1 MKLAARALRQAA
13 VSLGV
18 IIGASLVSTAAVAAY
33 PERPITIVVPFGAGS
48 GTDSIARM
56 VAQGLTEKLG
66 QPAAVA
72 NKPGAGGIIGATSVA
87 NSPGDGYTLLVATS
101 GPMAAN
107 ASLYSKLAYDPQ
119 ADFEPIAIVAK
130 RPMVILASKEAKA
143 QTFPDIIAEAKANPG
158 KVNFGSSNT
167 TSRVFVEL
175 LKKSKDVDVE
185 TVLYKDVGGL
195 MTDLISGRV
204 SYVFEDAGPSLT
216 QIRADRVNLVAV
228 ADKKRAGFAPQTPAT
243 GEYDFDDRGLV
254 TWYAVFAPK
263 NTPAD
268 VVNKLN
274 QTINAYIQ
282 GPEMK
287 KMADDVG
294 LELVNVTPAEFK
306 EFQKG
311 EVAKWKELVE
321 LTGVKLDS

>member
-1 MKLAARALRQAA
+1 MKITTRAARHVAL
-13 VSLGV
+13 SLG
-18 IIGASLVSTAAVAAY
+18 ISIGTSLASATALAAY

-66 QPAAVA
+66 QATAVA
-72 NKPGAGGIIGATSVA
+72 NKPGAGGIIGSSFVA

-130 RPMVILASKEAKA
+130 RPMVILASKEATAK
-143 QTFPDIIAEAKANPG
+143 TFPDIVAEAKANPG

-175 LKKSKDVDVE
+175 LKKNQDVGVE
-185 TVLYKDVGGL
+185 TVLYKDVSGL

-204 SYVFEDAGPSLT
+204 SYAFEDAGPSLT
-216 QIRADRVNLVAV
+216 QIKADRVNLVAV
-228 ADKKRAGFAPQTPAT
+228 ADKKRADFAPDTPAT
-243 GEYDFDDRGLV
+243 SEYGFDDHGLV

-263 NTPAD
+263 NTPPEIVA
-268 VVNKLN
+268 KLN
-274 QTINAYIQ
+274 QTINQYVR

-287 KMADDVG
+287 KMGEEVG

-306 EFQKG
+306 AFQKG
-311 EVAKWKELVE
+311 EVAKWKNLVE
-321 LTGVKLDS
+321 LTGVKLD

>member
-1 MKLAARALRQAA
+1 MRLTVRAAKQAA
-13 VSLGV
+13 LSMGIV
-18 IIGASLVSTAAVAAY
+18 IGASLAGPAALAAY

-48 GTDSIARM
+48 GTDAIARM
-56 VAQGLTEKLG
+56 VAQGLAEKLG

-72 NKPGAGGIIGATSVA
+72 NKPGAGGIIGASSVA

-119 ADFEPIAIVAK
+119 ADFEPISIVAK

-143 QTFPDIIAEAKANPG
+143 KTFPEIIAEAKANPG
-158 KVNFGSSNT
+158 MVNFGSSNT

-175 LKKSKDVDVE
+175 LKKSQDVKVE
-185 TVLYKDVGGL
+185 TVLYKDVGSL

-216 QIRADRVNLVAV
+216 QIKADRVNLVAV
-228 ADKKRAGFAPQTPAT
+228 ADKKRASFASDTPAT
-243 GEYDFDDRGLV
+243 SEYGFDDRGLV

-263 NTPAD
+263 NTPPE
-268 VVNKLN
+268 VISKLN
-274 QTINAYIQ
+274 QTINQYVQ

-311 EVAKWKELVE
+311 EIAKWEHLVE
-321 LTGVKLDS
+321 LTGVKLD

>member
-1 MKLAARALRQAA
+1 MKLSSRAIKRAALAMAIA
-13 VSLGV
+13 
-18 IIGASLVSTAAVAAY
+18 IGAGVGATAAVAAY

-48 GTDSIARM
+48 GTDAIARM
-56 VAQGLTEKLG
+56 VAQGLADKLG

-72 NKPGAGGIIGATSVA
+72 NKPGAGGIIGASFVA
-87 NSPGDGYTLLVATS
+87 NSPGDGHTLLVATS

-130 RPMVILASKEAKA
+130 RPMVILASKEAQA
-143 QTFPDIIAEAKANPG
+143 RTFPEIIAEAKANPG

-175 LKKSKDVDVE
+175 LKKSKDVQVE
-185 TVLYKDVGGL
+185 TVLYKDVGSL

-228 ADKKRAGFAPQTPAT
+228 ADKKRAGFAPDTPAT
-243 GEYDFDDRGLV
+243 SEYDFDDRGLV

-263 NTPAD
+263 NTPPEIVD
-268 VVNKLN
+268 KLN
-274 QTINAYIQ
+274 QTINEYTR
-282 GPEMK
+282 GPAMK
-287 KMADDVG
+287 KMAEDVG

-311 EVAKWKELVE
+311 EIAKWQQLVE
-321 LTGVKLDS
+321 LTGVKLD

>member
-1 MKLAARALRQAA
+1 MKFAARAAQRA
-13 VSLGV
+13 VLGMGV
-18 IIGASLVSTAAVAAY
+18 LVGASLASPAALAAY

-48 GTDSIARM
+48 GTDAIARM
-56 VAQGLTEKLG
+56 VAQGLSDKLG

-72 NKPGAGGIIGATSVA
+72 NKPGAGGIIGASSVA

-130 RPMVILASKEAKA
+130 RPMVILASKEAKGK
-143 QTFPDIIAEAKANPG
+143 TFADIVAEAKANPG

-175 LKKSKDVDVE
+175 LKKSQDVQVE

-216 QIRADRVNLVAV
+216 QIKADRVNLVAV
-228 ADKKRAGFAPQTPAT
+228 ADKKRAGFAPDTPAT
-243 GEYDFDDRGLV
+243 SEYGFDDHGLV

-263 NTPAD
+263 NTPPEIVA
-268 VVNKLN
+268 KLN
-274 QTINAYIQ
+274 QTINQYVR

-311 EVAKWKELVE
+311 EIAKWKHLVE
-321 LTGVKLDS
+321 ITGVKLD